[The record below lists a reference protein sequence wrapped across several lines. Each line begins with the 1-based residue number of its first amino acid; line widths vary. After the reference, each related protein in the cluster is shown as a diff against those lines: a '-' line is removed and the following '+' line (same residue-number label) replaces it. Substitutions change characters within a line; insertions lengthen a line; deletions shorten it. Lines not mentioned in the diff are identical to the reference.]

1 MLFEKERKLIMKKNS
16 KTTAT
21 TAEDVGMGS
30 KKTLLVIVT
39 VVGCVGILFPKIFY
53 PMIMNSPPPI
63 KERPSDLL
71 RQERPVHAN
80 PNEMYAALKERGRSI
95 PPHPLTVPI
104 IERPRGG
111 LPPSVNI
118 ERRVSEILE
127 YYYYYY
133 WIVFECLYYSPVH
146 LLLLDCQDPVCVL
159 LLFKPKLKPIRNL
172 PIQHPSLCQFIRLV
186 S

>member
-1 MLFEKERKLIMKKNS
+1 MKKNS

-21 TAEDVGMGS
+21 TAEDVGLGP

-39 VVGCVGILFPKIFY
+39 VVGCVAILFPKIFY
-53 PMIMNSPPPI
+53 PMLMNSEPAT
-63 KERPSDLL
+63 KERPADLL

-111 LPPSVNI
+111 LLPQVNI
-118 ERRVSEILE
+118 ERRVSKRS
-127 YYYYYY
+127 
-133 WIVFECLYYSPVH
+133 VFIIDSNVNE
-146 LLLLDCQDPVCVL
+146 
-159 LLFKPKLKPIRNL
+159 
-172 PIQHPSLCQFIRLV
+172 
-186 S
+186 